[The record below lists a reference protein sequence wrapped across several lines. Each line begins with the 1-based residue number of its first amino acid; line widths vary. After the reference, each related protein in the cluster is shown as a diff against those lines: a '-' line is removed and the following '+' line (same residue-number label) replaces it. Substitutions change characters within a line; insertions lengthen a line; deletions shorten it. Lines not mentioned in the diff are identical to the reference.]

1 MFPKPLRLDIKRKLT
16 ARSDRVKCVD
26 QHPTEPWLL
35 CALYNGDV
43 NIWNYETHTQIKRF
57 EVIYFFVLLKLLTIL
72 ISCSDFTFHQRN
84 HIEI

>member
-35 CALYNGDV
+35 CSLYSGDV
-43 NIWNYETHTQIKRF
+43 NIWNYESHTQIKRF
-57 EVIYFFVLLKLLTIL
+57 EVRSYMLLSHFCV
-72 ISCSDFTFHQRN
+72 ISLGYTLYNGLKSS
-84 HIEI
+84 